1 MERSNVFKHHLKVEI
16 RHLIPRSSVAF
27 NIFME
32 KNGKLLLYKPGGE
45 TISEEH
51 IDRMLAMGSEYLF
64 IEEEERREVLEYY
77 EANIDHMLQSDHI
90 PPAQKSRILHSVTE
104 SIVEKSFQKPE
115 NPVNY
120 SRWEKSVR
128 DSFAFILDNQDVF
141 ESMITIAEKDAYTYT
156 HSVNVSLLLMGFAID
171 SGVQESQLVHDIGL
185 GGLLHDLGKAE
196 VPDLILKKPGALSMN
211 EWLVMQKHPEIGV
224 RLSQFHPQISE
235 QTRLIIAQH
244 HESVHGTG
252 YPKKLTGDRIDY
264 WGRVCKIVDA
274 YDALTSNRPYSFA
287 VTPVEA
293 LKKMIAADSFDKRL
307 LKHFIHFLN
316 LERMNSLRDRFLL
329 LSSNPAASGS

>member
-16 RHLIPRSSVAF
+16 RHLIPRSVVGF

-51 IDRMLAMGSEYLF
+51 IERMLAMGSEFLF
-64 IEEEERREVLEYY
+64 IEEEERREVMEYY
-77 EANIDHMLQSDHI
+77 EANLDTMLKSEHI
-90 PPAQKSRILHSVTE
+90 PPPQKSRILHSVTE
-104 SIVEKSFQKPE
+104 SIVEKSFAKPE
-115 NPVNY
+115 NPANLPK
-120 SRWEKSVR
+120 WEKSVR
-128 DSFAFILDNQDVF
+128 DSFSFILDNQDVF

-171 SGVQESQLVHDIGL
+171 SGLQDSQEIQRVGL

-196 VPDLILKKPGALSMN
+196 VPDPILKKPGALSMT

-235 QTRLIIAQH
+235 QSRVIIAQH
-244 HESVHGTG
+244 HESVRGTG

-293 LKKMIAADSFDKRL
+293 LKKMIAADTFDKRL
-307 LKHFIHFLN
+307 LRHFIHFLN
-316 LERMNSLRDRFLL
+316 LERMNSLRDRFMLL
-329 LSSNPAASGS
+329 APAPAHPG